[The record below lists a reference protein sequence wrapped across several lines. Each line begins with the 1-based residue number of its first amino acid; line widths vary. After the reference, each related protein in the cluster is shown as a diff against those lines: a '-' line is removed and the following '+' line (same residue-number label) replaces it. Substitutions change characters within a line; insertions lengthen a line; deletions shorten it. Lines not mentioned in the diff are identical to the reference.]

1 MRKTKY
7 SGYHL
12 SGVRAFTKPNF
23 GLGSRQI
30 DKCLINASLEQLGG
44 VKNNTHLAR
53 LPACRAF
60 SAFLKE
66 NTDVKRLNQIEKSH
80 VLQFGEHLRERFESE
95 STFSAASARDYLS
108 HVNVCLAQARGD
120 KAVKVLATKELDY
133 PSKTGIATTDHS
145 ASSEEHH
152 YIVSNASEPVAV
164 LAQLQRAFGLRMR
177 EASLLDCNK
186 ALQQLK
192 DKAEISIERG
202 TKGGQKRDVP
212 CDAPSQRAAL
222 ERGAKLQSQTGHD
235 NLVPIDMSF
244 KAFQTAVWR
253 EHQRI
258 DCGYRTHGE
267 RKHYA
272 CEYYKQ
278 RMGALPPVQAH
289 IEHGKA
295 HHTYLAQQLNISL
308 TEAKHRD
315 KEVRLGLSKLLGH
328 HRLSISNAYIG

>member
-7 SGYHL
+7 SGHRL
-12 SGVRAFTKPNF
+12 SGVRNFTKPNF

-66 NTDVKRLNQIEKSH
+66 NTDIKRLKQIEKTH

-95 STFSAASARDYLS
+95 STFSSASARDYLS

-120 KAVKVLATKELDY
+120 EAVKVLATKELDY
-133 PSKTGIATTDHS
+133 PSKTGIATVDGSTSS
-145 ASSEEHH
+145 AEHH

-186 ALQQLK
+186 ALEQMQVN
-192 DKAEISIERG
+192 AEIVIERG
-202 TKGGQKRDVP
+202 TKGGQPRNVP
-212 CDAPSQRAAL
+212 CDTTSQRKAL
-222 ERGAKLQSQTGHD
+222 ERGAKLQYQTGHD
-235 NLVPIDMSF
+235 NLTPTSMSF

-253 EHQRI
+253 EHQSI

-278 RMGALPPVQAH
+278 HMGALPPVKAQV
-289 IEHGKA
+289 EHGKA
-295 HHTYLAQQLNISL
+295 HHRYLAEALNISV
-308 TEAKHRD
+308 TDATKRD
-315 KEVRLGLSKLLGH
+315 KEVRLALSKLLGH
-328 HRLSISNAYIG
+328 HRLSISNAYVG